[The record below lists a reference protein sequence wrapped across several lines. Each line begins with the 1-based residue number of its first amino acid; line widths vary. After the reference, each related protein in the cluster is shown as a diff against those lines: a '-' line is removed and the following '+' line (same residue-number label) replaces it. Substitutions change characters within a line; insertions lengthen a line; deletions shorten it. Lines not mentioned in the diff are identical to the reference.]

1 MILLL
6 TISTIVIA
14 SFVLFFIGVTKVEA
28 IQMNVEQIPQDG
40 LTWTVGTRSSGEIT
54 TRSITWRQNNT
65 QFPPSQLAYIPTSSQ
80 YWSIGLYYPARKDR
94 IYMIDLYY
102 ALGPAGA
109 NATNMSNYQLNELT
123 GACTGYNSTCNT
135 GTQTSNYTRL
145 LFDSSTTKIN
155 VADASILYNSNNEL
169 GLGYSTTPLTMK
181 KLTVILKANEIG
193 PFITLYLNGNN
204 AGYLYIFGAG
214 ILDMGESADVLK
226 AYIDSKSQSIMDWT
240 TGKTD
245 DLANQISGIGDQIA
259 DLKSNAQNWYTWTT
273 TAIENRYQNTITAIN
288 GAKSS
293 LETTM
298 NNNTT
303 STNNAI
309 NSQTT
314 TITNNNN
321 YNTQQQIE
329 NYNESQLS
337 CGTGFNDISQTL
349 SASKYYLMNNGTLR
363 EHSNFDVSDYIG
375 VNPST
380 AYTMTIDAPFT
391 ESQWASMCQYDENKA
406 LISCQQYTTQREQ
419 TWTTAS
425 NAKWMRFSFIRD
437 GSQIFMLNGYT
448 CTTKSEEDLSASDK
462 NPVNNS
468 GVEGYIS
475 SENTLKAQMNTDSLN
490 SFDINIDLNSN
501 NWIWQT
507 MTAFFNTNTAIMTMI
522 ISILSI
528 GVIKLVLTR

>member
-14 SFVLFFIGVTKVEA
+14 SFILFFIGVTKVDALSMTLSE
-28 IQMNVEQIPQDG
+28 MPQDG
-40 LTWTVGTRSSGEIT
+40 LPYAIGTRSSGTIT
-54 TRSITWRQNNT
+54 TKTVTYIESLDTVPPT
-65 QFPPSQLAYIPTSSQ
+65 QIASVPTSAQ
-80 YWSIGLYYPARKDR
+80 YWSIGLNYPARQDR
-94 IYMIDLYY
+94 IYMVIIYY
-102 ALGPAGA
+102 SLGLNGQA
-109 NATNMSNYQLNELT
+109 NYNFNELT
-123 GACTGYNSTCNT
+123 GMCTGYNSTCNT

-145 LFDSSTTKIN
+145 LFDSSTQIITIDDN
-155 VADASILYNSNNEL
+155 SIYENSNGVLQISESNPTL
-169 GLGYSTTPLTMK
+169 KAKKVTM
-181 KLTVILKANEIG
+181 ILKANESG
-193 PFITLYLNGNN
+193 PYITAYLNSSNSGQLMIY
-204 AGYLYIFGAG
+204 GTE
-214 ILDMGESADVLK
+214 ILDMGESTDVLK
-226 AYIDSKSQSIMDWT
+226 TYIDTKTQSIIDWT
-240 TGKTD
+240 TYKSD
-245 DLANQISGIGDQIA
+245 ELALDISGVGDKVD
-259 DLKSNAQNWYTWTT
+259 DLKSNAQNWYTWTNSN
-273 TAIENRYQNTITAIN
+273 INNKYSDTITSIN
-288 GAKSS
+288 SAKSS
-293 LETTM
+293 LETTI
-298 NNNTT
+298 NNNTQ
-303 STNNAI
+303 STNQAI
-309 NSQTT
+309 GNQTT

-380 AYTMTIDAPFT
+380 SYTMTIDAPFT

-419 TWTTAS
+419 TWTTNS
-425 NAKWMRFSFIRD
+425 NTKWMRFSFIRD

-448 CTTKSEEDLSASDK
+448 CNTKTSEDLSASDK

-468 GVEGYIS
+468 GVEGYITS
-475 SENTLKAQMNTDSLN
+475 GNTLKAQMNTDSLN
-490 SFDINIDLNSN
+490 SVDIDIDLNSN

-507 MTAFFNTNTAIMTMI
+507 MTAFFNTNTVIMTMI